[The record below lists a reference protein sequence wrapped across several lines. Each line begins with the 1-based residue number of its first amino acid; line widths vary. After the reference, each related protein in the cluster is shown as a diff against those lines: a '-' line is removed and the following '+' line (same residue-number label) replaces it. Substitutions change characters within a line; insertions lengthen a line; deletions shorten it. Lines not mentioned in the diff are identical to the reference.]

1 MSEREK
7 YHVLMLIYG
16 IQRKDGV
23 DEAICSEG
31 VETVMEK
38 GRVGT
43 VGRGESGADGE
54 SGTDVCVHCRT

>member
-1 MSEREK
+1 
-7 YHVLMLIYG
+7 MLIYG

-43 VGRGESGADGE
+43 AREGEHEMNREAR
-54 SGTDVCVHCRT
+54 TAVHTRPCVE

>member
-1 MSEREK
+1 
-7 YHVLMLIYG
+7 MLIYG